1 MICAS
6 EAIKLKLIRLKYFGL
21 RFLKII
27 RERRLNRAPL
37 KLRKN
42 VGLKND
48 PKIIL
53 VTKTLIIETH
63 IPILKSNLN
72 IVYKIIIFAIP
83 GFTPGMGLGKKNS
96 INDNATAIAES
107 LAI

>member
-1 MICAS
+1 MICAND
-6 EAIKLKLIRLKYFGL
+6 AIKLKLIRLKYFGL
-21 RFLKII
+21 KFLKII
-27 RERRLNRAPL
+27 SKRRLNSAPL

-53 VTKTLIIETH
+53 VTKTLIIETQ
-63 IPILKSNLN
+63 IAILRSNLN
-72 IVYKIIIFAIP
+72 IVYKMIIFAIP
-83 GFTPGMGLGKKNS
+83 GFTPGIGLGKKNS
-96 INDNATAIAES
+96 TTDNAIAIADS

>member
-1 MICAS
+1 MICAN

-21 RFLKII
+21 KFLKII
-27 RERRLNRAPL
+27 SERRLNSAPL

-48 PKIIL
+48 PKTIL

-63 IPILKSNLN
+63 IPILRSNLN
-72 IVYKIIIFAIP
+72 MVYKIIIFAIP
-83 GFTPGMGLGKKNS
+83 GFTPGIGLGKKNS
-96 INDNATAIAES
+96 TNDNATAIADS

>member
-83 GFTPGMGLGKKNS
+83 GFTPGIGLGKKNS
-96 INDNATAIAES
+96 TSDNAIAIADS